1 MFAKLTVSCY
11 MWLGY
16 SYQSGGRGWEKLKFY
31 LECSA
36 GTLEAKLPLSAL
48 RRKVK

>member
-1 MFAKLTVSCY
+1 MFAKLTMSCY

-16 SYQSGGRGWEKLKFY
+16 SYQSGGGEKLKFY